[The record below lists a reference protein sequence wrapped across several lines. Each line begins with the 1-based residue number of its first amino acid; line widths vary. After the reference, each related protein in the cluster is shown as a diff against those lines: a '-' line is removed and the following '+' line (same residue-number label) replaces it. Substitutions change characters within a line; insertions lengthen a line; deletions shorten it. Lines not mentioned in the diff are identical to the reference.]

1 MRPPDVGDDRCV
13 GLGDFGEQGNF
24 FLRIGP
30 HFNDGDVG
38 FCARS
43 EQGQRHAD
51 VVVEVANGGVN
62 VGVSG
67 LQHAF
72 HQFLGRG
79 LAIASRQ
86 AITGQDHFRRCQRA
100 RDCKLPAHRHQN
112 ETRITRRGVL
122 AFIYDSSD
130 AAGINGLLC
139 VGVPIEILTFQSEKQ
154 LASSGCACVRSDTR
168 GRIKVRLNGLELGI
182 GVG

>member
-51 VVVEVANGGVN
+51 VVVEVANGSVN

-79 LAIASRQ
+79 FAIASCQ
-86 AITGQDHFRRCQRA
+86 ANYRTGPLPSVPTSQGLQGCQRIGY
-100 RDCKLPAHRHQN
+100 QN

-130 AAGINGLLC
+130 ASGLDGPLS
-139 VGVPIEILTFQSEKQ
+139 VSIAVEILPFQGEKQ
-154 LASSGCACVRSDTR
+154 LASSCRACIR
-168 GRIKVRLNGLELGI
+168 GDAG
-182 GVG
+182 